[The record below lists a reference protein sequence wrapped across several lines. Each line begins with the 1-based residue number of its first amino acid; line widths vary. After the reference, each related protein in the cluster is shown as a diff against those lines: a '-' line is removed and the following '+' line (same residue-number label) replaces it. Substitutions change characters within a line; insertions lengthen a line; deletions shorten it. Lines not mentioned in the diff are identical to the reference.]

1 MGWTGFD
8 IYKCGDFYLA
18 IQIHLNWKFKLLRH
32 PLGPKTCDC
41 HKSFVDGAGIC
52 IHLVFVK
59 GRQYWEQKKI
69 TVLESYFKVFTSQVN
84 RNTNSSKIPLLCYC
98 YTASW
103 DKQLHVCK
111 TKKLKY
117 CRARKIVDTYFQKRK
132 YNTGGVWIS
141 PCWLKAI
148 LRISWGTTFL
158 LNKLF
163 FFDLTVGYHFAK
175 IIAVCSLHKMG
186 SIMMQLR

>member
-117 CRARKIVDTYFQKRK
+117 CRARKIVDTYFKKESTTQEVFELVLADWKQFSGFHEVLLF
-132 YNTGGVWIS
+132 YLIS
-141 PCWLKAI
+141 
-148 LRISWGTTFL
+148 
-158 LNKLF
+158 F
-163 FFDLTVGYHFAK
+163 FFWLDSRLPFCKNH
-175 IIAVCSLHKMG
+175 CSLF
-186 SIMMQLR
+186 SS